1 MMEVA
6 AVKVSDRAKADMRMR
21 PNIDAVAGQQLGRP
35 SLVEEDERANHLP
48 LRRWQSTP
56 NLKAAKVA
64 GPGNDEGVNRVKANI
79 IGASWFDC
87 WVPTHA
93 RDPLSRWSYG
103 GGETYVLVDD
113 TIHHDA
119 LGKG

>member
-1 MMEVA
+1 
-6 AVKVSDRAKADMRMR
+6 MR

-35 SLVEEDERANHLP
+35 SLVEEDKRPNHLP
-48 LRRWQSTP
+48 LRRWQSTT

-64 GPGNDEGVNRVKANI
+64 DPGNDEGFNCVKANI
-79 IGASWFDC
+79 IRTSRFDC

-93 RDPLSRWSYG
+93 HDPLLRWSYS
-103 GGETYVLVDD
+103 GGETYALVDD